1 MGVRVKMKTELIGT
15 IFLSEKRKT
24 ILLMLMNGPL
34 SIDDIKN
41 ALPGNSSAIM
51 TQVKILQ
58 EQSIIALDGDKY
70 HLTDIGTILVK
81 KMCPM
86 LDTVNVL
93 EKHIKYWET
102 RDLSAIPNDLLERI
116 GELGDTKL
124 IEPDLN
130 HLFEPPKEL
139 IESLEK
145 ASEVCT
151 IYSYFCPICPKN
163 YSYLARKGTNFTLVL
178 ARSVFERLR
187 DEFQTEYNE
196 MMNSQ
201 RSNIFIC
208 NDEDVKLG
216 ALSVTDDLLLLA
228 FFNKEGM
235 FDHRKLISFDER
247 AHHWGMELFEYY
259 KSISKKVK

>member
-1 MGVRVKMKTELIGT
+1 MKTELIGT
-15 IFLSEKRKT
+15 IFLSEKRKS
-24 ILLMLMNGPL
+24 ILLMLMKGPL

-70 HLTDIGTILVK
+70 HLTEIGTILVR

-102 RDLSAIPNDLLERI
+102 RDLSPIPINLLERI
-116 GELGDTKL
+116 GELGDTIL

-139 IESLEK
+139 VESLEK
-145 ASEVCT
+145 TSKVYT
-151 IYSYFCPICPKN
+151 LYSYFCPSCPKN
-163 YSYLARKGTNFTLVL
+163 YSYLAKKGTDFTLIL
-178 ARSVFERLR
+178 TKSVFERLR
-187 DEFQTEYNE
+187 DEFQTEYNQ
-196 MMNSQ
+196 MMNSDC
-201 RSNIFIC
+201 SKIYIC
-208 NDEDVKLG
+208 SDDVKLG
-216 ALSVTDDLLLLA
+216 AVSVTDDMLLLA

-247 AHHWGMELFEYY
+247 AHYWGIELFEYY
-259 KSISKKVK
+259 KSISEQIK